1 MTQADKN
8 RPRESPFGQGT
19 LRFLETPEGASFHG
33 TAPQKSKLTGGNKS
47 GKRRMGW
54 AALLKRTFQID
65 VLHCPK
71 CSGRMKLVEVVMSG
85 DLQGKK
91 SMNWKCTVAMR

>member
-1 MTQADKN
+1 
-8 RPRESPFGQGT
+8 
-19 LRFLETPEGASFHG
+19 
-33 TAPQKSKLTGGNKS
+33 
-47 GKRRMGW
+47 MGW